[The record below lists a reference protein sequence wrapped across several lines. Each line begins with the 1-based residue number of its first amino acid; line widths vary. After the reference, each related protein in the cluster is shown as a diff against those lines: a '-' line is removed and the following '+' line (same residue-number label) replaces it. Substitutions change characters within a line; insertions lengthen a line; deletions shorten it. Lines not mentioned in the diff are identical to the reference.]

1 MKKGKLIGYEVGSF
15 DTEGDTIGKWMVK
28 KWLKWVVEG
37 VLVGICDGEVV
48 LFCMLDRFPVDL
60 YLVILWETLLDCLQY

>member
-1 MKKGKLIGYEVGSF
+1 MDPKLVPSIPRE
-15 DTEGDTIGKWMVK
+15 IQLGKWMVK
-28 KWLKWVVEG
+28 KWLKRVVEG

-60 YLVILWETLLDCLQY
+60 YKVILWETLLDCLQY